1 MKEKK
6 EKVTHSESVNKYAKK
21 AYDRVQVLLRKG
33 EKERW
38 SNEARSRGF
47 VSDKGQ
53 VSVSRFVRWCVEDK
67 IGKPQIDNTQTD
79 CSEVRNDIE

>member
-47 VSDKGQ
+47 VTDKGQ

-67 IGKPQIDNTQTD
+67 IGKPNKDSVQLD
-79 CSEVRNDIE
+79 CNSSKDDIE